1 MEHTNSQSTSADDI
15 ILYKGP
21 IQFESDQQFNLTLD
35 QEIDLI
41 LNQKVDLT
49 LDQAKEEIAKLNK
62 EIFILKRKLEEKNE
76 GNIKAIYY

>member
-1 MEHTNSQSTSADDI
+1 MEHTNAQLTNADDI
-15 ILYKGP
+15 ISYKGP
-21 IQFESDQQFNLTLD
+21 IQLESDKQFDLTLD

-41 LNQKVDLT
+41 LDQKVDLT
-49 LDQAKEEIAKLNK
+49 LDQAKEEITKLNK